1 MLNGL
6 NSAGS
11 AGDVLSLERSI
22 RVRGFQRKF
31 NIEAVIGA
39 R

>member
-11 AGDVLSLERSI
+11 AKRFSLVCENAA
-22 RVRGFQRKF
+22 FQWKF
-31 NIEAVIGA
+31 NIEL
-39 R
+39 